1 MGGLLLKTVGWRVIA
16 VSGAVYATVYMY
28 ERLTWTNQA
37 LSINIFGK
45 AYRCVLVECKSICI
59 CFYQQEI
66 TRNVNVPL
74 LGEAS
79 GIQAPIC

>member
-37 LSINIFGK
+37 LSINIVGK
-45 AYRCVLVECKSICI
+45 A
-59 CFYQQEI
+59 
-66 TRNVNVPL
+66 
-74 LGEAS
+74 
-79 GIQAPIC
+79 